1 MAGLTEHCQV
11 CGVPLAGLAGRLLAW
26 TGVRRSSRNPNCCTQ
41 CNTHIEEGG
50 LVEITV
56 VFADL
61 SSFTAMTQELGAA
74 PTYEIVDGFL
84 RLASGVLTK
93 HGAFIDKFLGDA
105 VMAFFNVPVKRAD
118 HAAAAVAAAF
128 ELQRALPELAKKSG
142 VPLRA
147 SVGISTGFA
156 RVGRLGSDDIK
167 DYTAIGDAVNLAA
180 RLQAQ
185 AKAGE
190 VVVSS
195 GVYGKISGQ
204 YPGAAPETLAVK
216 GFREPVVAYR
226 LGERASDAP
235 APAGEPAPPSPR
247 SPASWTA
254 LILAVLGAGCLSSG
268 LAGVLG
274 LVFGVA
280 PVASFL
286 ALTERLDHSPARVP
300 MLLVA
305 AALAAANLALLKRD
319 PRHGGRARRWITL
332 SALAT
337 LALVVVEIAMH
348 YRNDRVFW

>member
-1 MAGLTEHCQV
+1 LAGLTRHCQV

-93 HGAFIDKFLGDA
+93 HGAFIDKYIGDA

-128 ELQRALPELAKKSG
+128 ELQRGLSDYAAKLG
-142 VPLRA
+142 LPLRA
-147 SVGISTGFA
+147 SIGISTGFA

-180 RLQAQ
+180 RLQSQ
-185 AKAGE
+185 ARAGE
-190 VVVSS
+190 IVVSS
-195 GVYGKISGQ
+195 AVYEKVAAQ

-216 GFREPVVAYR
+216 GFREPVAAYR
-226 LGERASDAP
+226 LGARASASP
-235 APAGEPAPPSPR
+235 APAGESTPPSPR

-254 LILAVLGAGCLSSG
+254 LLLAVLGAGCLSSG

-305 AALAAANLALLKRD
+305 AALAAANLVLLKRD
-319 PRHGGRARRWITL
+319 PRHGGRARRWIAL

-337 LALVVVEIAMH
+337 LALVAVEIAMH
-348 YRNDRVFW
+348 WRNDRVFW